1 MNAEERVQ
9 TPGRVVVAGSLN
21 MDLIVRAPQLPRPG
35 QTLAGSRF
43 VTAAGGKGA
52 NQAVAAARL
61 GAQVSMIGC
70 VGDDANG
77 RALRQALLDDAV
89 DCEGVRIVP
98 DVPTGVALITVE
110 EAGQNT
116 IVIVAGA
123 NGELASEHLDAME
136 QALLDAQVVVCQL
149 EVPEA
154 VVGHTLARARALGKI
169 VVLNPAPATGPL
181 PAQWLP
187 WVDYLVPNESE
198 AQLLSGVLV
207 AGREGAEAAAQALL
221 QRGAGKV
228 LLTLGEAGA
237 LLAGPEGAQ
246 HFPAYQVNA
255 VDATAAGDTF
265 IGAFAAALAQ
275 GSAEVEAI
283 RFAQQAAA
291 LSVTREG
298 AQPSIP
304 DRQQVLAWPWS
315 PQ

>member
-1 MNAEERVQ
+1 MSTEASAQ
-9 TPGRVVVAGSLN
+9 GPGKVLVVGSLN
-21 MDLIVRAPQLPRPG
+21 MDLIARTQALPKPG
-35 QTLAGSRF
+35 QTLAGANF
-43 VTAAGGKGA
+43 ATAPGGKGA

-77 RALRQALLDDAV
+77 RALRQALLDDSI
-89 DCEGVRIVP
+89 DCEGVRTVP
-98 DVPTGVALITVE
+98 QVPTGVALITVDTQ
-110 EAGQNT
+110 GQNT

-123 NGELASEHLDAME
+123 NGALATEQVDAFE
-136 QALLDAQVVVCQL
+136 SAIQAADVVVCQL
-149 EVPEA
+149 EVPEP
-154 VVGHTLARARALGKI
+154 VVGHTLARARALGKTVI
-169 VVLNPAPATGPL
+169 LNPAPASGPL

-198 AQLLSGVLV
+198 AQLLSGVPV
-207 AGREGAEAAAQALL
+207 VGQEGAQAAAQALL
-221 QRGAGKV
+221 ARGACKV
-228 LLTLGEAGA
+228 LVTLGEAGA
-237 LLAGPEGAQ
+237 LLASANGVE
-246 HFPAYQVNA
+246 HFPAFKVTP

-291 LSVTREG
+291 LSVTAEG

-304 DRQQVLAWPWS
+304 HRQQVLGWAW
-315 PQ
+315 

>member
-1 MNAEERVQ
+1 MSTEASAQ
-9 TPGRVVVAGSLN
+9 GPGRVLVVGSLN
-21 MDLIVRAPQLPRPG
+21 MDLVVRTQALPGPG
-35 QTLAGSRF
+35 QTVAGANF
-43 VTAAGGKGA
+43 ATAPGGKGA

-61 GAQVSMIGC
+61 GAQVSMVGC

-77 RALRQALLDDAV
+77 RALRQALLDDSIAC
-89 DCEGVRIVP
+89 DGVRTVSQ
-98 DVPTGVALITVE
+98 VPTGVALITVDTQ
-110 EAGQNT
+110 GQNT

-123 NGELASEHLDAME
+123 NAALTTEQVDAFESAILAAD
-136 QALLDAQVVVCQL
+136 VVVCQL

-154 VVGHTLARARALGKI
+154 VVGHTLARARALGKTVI
-169 VVLNPAPATGPL
+169 LNPAPATGPL

-198 AQLLSGVLV
+198 AQLLSGVSVL
-207 AGREGAEAAAQALL
+207 GQEGAEAAAQALL
-221 QRGAGKV
+221 ARGAGKV
-228 LLTLGEAGA
+228 LVTLGEAGA
-237 LLAGPEGAQ
+237 LLASVNGVE
-246 HFPAYQVNA
+246 HFPAFKVTP

-291 LSVTREG
+291 LSVTAEG

-304 DRQQVLAWPWS
+304 HRHKVLGWAW
-315 PQ
+315 